1 MDISPAERFPQHTD
15 LCDME
20 GVMENILQEF
30 QNKPVSLP
38 KLSCTSKP
46 PFPPP
51 SGADGL
57 PQSVPGTSYDAVRSL
72 KN

>member
-1 MDISPAERFPQHTD
+1 MDISPAERLPQRTE

-20 GVMENILQEF
+20 GVMESILQEF
-30 QNKPVSLP
+30 QNKPVSLS

-51 SGADGL
+51 LGAGGL
-57 PQSVPGTSYDAVRSL
+57 PRSVPDTSYDAV
-72 KN
+72 